1 MGKMHHWKPDM
12 IRFMQMSEAYTRAS
26 TQLAKRLLPYLPV
39 DGHVCD
45 AGCGLGYLS
54 LALAPHVARVTAAD
68 ISSAALAGLEQD
80 HPDNLAVFC
89 GDLFAAK
96 PDRLFD
102 AMIFNLFGSAEEICT
117 LAKCQCGGPTVVI
130 RRNREQA
137 RFSVGQH
144 GAGCFTFTRL
154 CDDLER
160 MGVPYHEEIFEQEM
174 GQPFSSMED
183 AVTFFRLYS
192 RDSDPERIGWE
203 DIRCRLTED
212 LTGAYPWYLP
222 VRNSMGLV
230 VFDATKLP

>member
-12 IRFMQMSEAYTRAS
+12 IRFMRMSEAHTHAS
-26 TQLAKRLLPYLPV
+26 TRLAKRLLPYIPA

-45 AGCGLGYLS
+45 AGCGLGNLS

-68 ISSAALAGLEQD
+68 ISQAALAGLEQD
-80 HPDNLAVFC
+80 HPNNLEVFC
-89 GDLFAAK
+89 GDLFTAK
-96 PDRLFD
+96 PERPYD
-102 AMIFNLFGSAEEICT
+102 AMIFNLFGSAEEICI
-117 LAKCQCGGPTVVI
+117 LAKDQCSGPAVVI

-137 RFSVGQH
+137 RFSVGKH
-144 GAGCFTFTRL
+144 GAGCFTFMRL

-160 MGVPYHEEIFEQEM
+160 LGVPYHEEIFEQEM
-174 GQPFSSMED
+174 GQPFESEED

-192 RDSDPERIGWE
+192 RDLNPEHIGWE
-203 DIRCRLTED
+203 DIRSRLTQD
-212 LTGAYPWYLP
+212 PAGTYPWYLP